1 MKVVVATPYYP
12 PHLGGAERY
21 CREIC
26 VGLRRRHGW
35 SVVVATSAIDAPA
48 GISDDEGVVVHRM
61 PARTVLSNTPV
72 DPLWYRRLGRLLE
85 DESPDIVV
93 AHSPVPFMADVAA
106 LASRGR
112 PFVLTYH
119 AGPLAKG
126 QPVFDVAAATYERL
140 GLRRLLKRAVA
151 VVHYSPEFGRVNA
164 GLLEGKAHVVSPGVD
179 LGQFSPNGQAQ
190 PEKHSVLYVG
200 RMERS
205 SRWKGVRHLID
216 AVPRVLRSVPELTVD
231 LVGTGDDVPSLRRYA
246 SSKGLDGVVSFHGA
260 LTGQRLVERYRSASL
275 VVLPSTMA
283 AESFGMVLLE
293 AAACGR
299 PAVASRV
306 GGIPAAVLDGETGLL
321 VPPGDVEALAEALT
335 VVLNDDDLARSLGKR
350 AAERARTEFSWEARI
365 DATNEILAGVLR

>member
-1 MKVVVATPYYP
+1 M
-12 PHLGGAERY
+12 
-21 CREIC
+21 
-26 VGLRRRHGW
+26 
-35 SVVVATSAIDAPA
+35 VATSAIDAPA
-48 GISDDEGVVVHRM
+48 GVSDDEGVVVHRM

-179 LGQFSPNGQAQ
+179 LGQFSPNGEA

-205 SRWKGVRHLID
+205 SQWKGVRHLID
-216 AVPRVLRSVPELTVD
+216 AVPRILRSVPELTVD
-231 LVGTGDDVPSLRRYA
+231 LVGTGDDIPSLRRYA
-246 SSKGLDGVVSFHGA
+246 SSKDLDGIVSFHGA

-306 GGIPAAVLDGETGLL
+306 GGIPSAVLDGETGLL

>member
-1 MKVVVATPYYP
+1 VKVVVATPYYP
-12 PHLGGAERY
+12 PHVGGAERY

-26 VGLRRRHGW
+26 VGLRRRRDW
-35 SVVVATSAIDAPA
+35 SVVVATSAIGAPA

-61 PARTVLSNTPV
+61 PARAVLSNTPV
-72 DPLWYRRLGRLLE
+72 DLSWRRRLARLI
-85 DESPDIVV
+85 DQESPDVVV

-106 LASRGR
+106 LASGDR

-126 QPVFDVAAATYERL
+126 RPLFDVAATGYERL
-140 GLRRLLKRAVA
+140 GLRRLLKQAAA

-164 GLLEGKAHVVSPGVD
+164 RLLEDKVHVVAPGVD
-179 LGQFSPNGQAQ
+179 LGQFSPNGPAP
-190 PEKHSVLYVG
+190 PEPSVLYVG

-205 SRWKGVRHLID
+205 SRWKGVRHLLD
-216 AVPRVLRSVPELTVD
+216 AVPQMLQSVPDLTVD
-231 LVGTGDDVPSLRRYA
+231 LVGAGDDAPSLRCYA
-246 SSKGLDGVVSFHGA
+246 RSKGLDGVVKFHGA
-260 LTGQRLVERYRSASL
+260 LTGQDLVERYRKATL
-275 VVLPSTMA
+275 VVLPSTTA

-321 VPPGDVEALAEALT
+321 VPPGNADALAEAVT
-335 VVLNDDDLARSLGKR
+335 VILNDYDLARSLGTR
-350 AAERARTEFSWEARI
+350 AAERARAEFSWDAKV
-365 DATNEILAGVLR
+365 DATGEILEGVLA